1 MIGGPG
7 IDDHANGVVLFLH
20 EKDPNLAPGSLPE
33 GYEATF
39 GKGEEEL
46 DAHRAIRAK
55 LEVPVWL
62 DDLSVT
68 MDVLECFIAE
78 PQRVGL
84 PKNRGNTLRS
94 GCRNF
99 SWLDWPVIPEKLE
112 LRPFEAGNSG
122 GTRLDQVTGFEKLVS
137 GLSAITRGRR
147 PMSGNPPQDP
157 VLH

>member
-1 MIGGPG
+1 MVGGPG
-7 IDDHANGVVLFLH
+7 IDNHALFLH

-99 SWLDWPVIPEKLE
+99 SWLDWPVVPEKLK
-112 LRPFEAGNSG
+112 LRPNEASHRRRA
-122 GTRLDQVTGFEKLVS
+122 RLVQVTGFEKLVN
-137 GLSAITRGRR
+137 GLSTSSCRRG
-147 PMSGNPPQDP
+147 PVSGNPPQDP
-157 VLH
+157 ALH